1 MKFNKSQL
9 FAFLLMLLASVLYR
23 AMPGRP
29 WGFAPQWSIALFSGA
44 MFVND
49 KKWAF
54 LFPLLSLICS
64 DAIYQVL
71 YMNSWFPMPGF
82 YSGQWLNYLLFVSVV
97 FFGFFMKSEKPFQ
110 VVAASLAGPTYFFLV
125 SNFFVWMGGGGY
137 HHPKTWAGLL
147 ATYWDGVP
155 FYMNSIIS
163 TIIFSCI
170 LFSTFF
176 LLSNQK
182 SLSFSRVIAK

>member
-9 FAFLLMLLASVLYR
+9 IAFLLMLIAAVLYR

-44 MFVND
+44 MFVKD

-54 LFPLLSLICS
+54 IFPFLSLLCS

-71 YMNSWFPMPGF
+71 YLNGWFPMPGF
-82 YSGQWLNYLLFVSVV
+82 YGGQWFNYLLFISVA
-97 FFGFFMKSEKPFQ
+97 FFGFFMQSQKPFQ
-110 VVAASLAGPTYFFLV
+110 VIAASLAAPTYFFLV
-125 SNFFVWMGGGGY
+125 SNFFVWLGGGGF
-137 HHPKTWAGLL
+137 HHPKTFSGLL
-147 ATYWDGVP
+147 ATYWDGIP
-155 FYMNSIIS
+155 FYLNSVIS

-176 LLSNQK
+176 LLSKKRSEQ
-182 SLSFSRVIAK
+182 LSGVVAQ

>member
-9 FAFLLMLLASVLYR
+9 IAFLLMLLAAVLYR

-44 MFVND
+44 IFVND

-54 LFPLLSLICS
+54 IFSFLSLVCS
-64 DAIYQVL
+64 DAIYQIL
-71 YMNSWFPMPGF
+71 YLKGWFPMPGF
-82 YSGQWLNYLLFVSVV
+82 YGGQWLNYLLFVSVA
-97 FFGFFMKSEKPFQ
+97 FFGFLMQSQKPFH
-110 VVAASLAGPTYFFLV
+110 VVAASIAGPTYFFLT
-125 SNFFVWMGGGGY
+125 SNFFVWLGGGGY
-137 HHPKTWAGLL
+137 HHPKTLAGLL

-155 FYMNSIIS
+155 FYTNSLIS

-176 LLSNQK
+176 LLSKQRTAQ
-182 SLSFSRVIAK
+182 LSGVIAK